1 MSTSAPS
8 SPAGSPATSV
18 AARGSAP
25 SRGGDQIATLAAFG
39 YKQELRRTLRFF
51 SLFSVAFSIVSISTG
66 IFLNFGFAINE
77 FGGAS
82 IWTWPLAALGQIVMA
97 LIIAE
102 LSTKIPL
109 AGYAYQ
115 WGSRLVGSVYGWYTG
130 FFGLLYMS
138 ITGGAIVLLGATPLL
153 LNALGQNNPSRHL
166 VLALA
171 VVILVATIVVNVVG
185 VQIAARV
192 NNTAVIAEI
201 VGTVLFAVVLIVV
214 WGASSKSG
222 GGVHNLSDTMGTAGG
237 STWYRFALAG
247 LLGIYTMVGFEL
259 SADLT
264 EEAVDSQRAVPRAIL
279 TGIIGSAVLGML
291 ALICFTIVMPDLK
304 TVQGAALP
312 LVTIGDYWL
321 PHALVRVL
329 IAVVAFSMIALVVAN
344 QAAQARLLYSMG
356 RDNMLPF
363 SGAFRAV
370 NSRTRT
376 PILALLIGGA
386 ISIAFMIYGY
396 LQSNS
401 FATLIGST
409 SIAPYIVY
417 LLIVGSYVRRRSELD
432 SVRGGFSLGRLG
444 PVLMAVGLA
453 WVVVA
458 LLILTLPA
466 PFHGADK
473 VVAGAAVVAVVWHV
487 LVLRNRIRKG
497 TAGVVPFN
505 VTVPKLE
512 LEPRLASSSS
522 SS

>member
-1 MSTSAPS
+1 MSTSAPLN
-8 SPAGSPATSV
+8 PAGSRDNSSSIT
-18 AARGSAP
+18 GAP
-25 SRGGDQIATLAAFG
+25 PREEGDQSATLTAFG

-51 SLFSVAFSIVSISTG
+51 SLFSIAFSIVSISTG
-66 IFLNFGFAINE
+66 IFLNYGFAINE
-77 FGGAS
+77 FGGAA
-82 IWTWPLAALGQIVMA
+82 IWTWPVAATGQIVMA

-138 ITGGAIVLLGATPLL
+138 ITGGAIILLGATPLL
-153 LNALGQNNPSRHL
+153 LNALGQDNPSAHL
-166 VLALA
+166 VLAVA
-171 VVILVATIVVNVVG
+171 IVILVGTVVVNVVG

-201 VGTVLFAVVLIVV
+201 AGTVLFAIILIVV
-214 WGASSKSG
+214 WGTSSKTG
-222 GGVHNLSDTMGTAGG
+222 GGLHNLADTMGAAGG
-237 STWYRFALAG
+237 SAWYRFALAG

-291 ALICFTIVMPDLK
+291 ALICFTIAVPNMK
-304 TVQGAALP
+304 TTQASGLP

-321 PHALVRVL
+321 PHGVVRIL

-363 SGAFRAV
+363 SGVFKSV
-370 NSRTRT
+370 NSRTKT
-376 PILALLIGGA
+376 PVLALIVGGVV
-386 ISIAFMIYGY
+386 SLGFMIYGY

-401 FATLIGST
+401 FGTLIGST

-417 LLIVGSYVRRRSELD
+417 LLIVGSYVRRRSTLA
-432 SVRGGFSLGRLG
+432 SVRGGFNLGRFG
-444 PVLMAVGLA
+444 SVLMVVGLA
-453 WVVVA
+453 WTVTA
-458 LLILTLPA
+458 LLILILPT

-473 VVAGAAVVAVVWHV
+473 VVAGAAILAVLWHL
-487 LVLRNRIRKG
+487 LVLRNRIKNG
-497 TAGVVPFN
+497 EAGVVSFDE
-505 VTVPKLE
+505 TAKE
-512 LEPRLASSSS
+512 LDLRSAS
-522 SS
+522 

>member
-1 MSTSAPS
+1 MSTFPPSIPASPTNSAATPS
-8 SPAGSPATSV
+8 EN
-18 AARGSAP
+18 
-25 SRGGDQIATLAAFG
+25 DQLATLAAFG
-39 YKQELRRTLRFF
+39 YKQELKRTLRFF

-82 IWTWPLAALGQIVMA
+82 IWTWPVAAVGQIVMA

-115 WGSRLVGSVYGWYTG
+115 WGSRLVGSTYGWYTG

-153 LNALGQNNPSRHL
+153 LNALGDDNPSAHV
-166 VLALA
+166 VLAVA
-171 VVILVATIVVNVVG
+171 IVMLVSTIVVNVVG

-192 NNTAVIAEI
+192 NNIAVIAEI
-201 VGTVLFAVVLIVV
+201 AGTVLFAVLLIVV
-214 WGASSKSG
+214 WGTSDKTG
-222 GGVHNLSDTMGTAGG
+222 GGIDNLTNTMGTAGG

-279 TGIIGSAVLGML
+279 TGITGSAVLGML
-291 ALICFTIVMPDLK
+291 ALICFTVAMPDLK
-304 TVQGAALP
+304 STQASVLP

-321 PHALVRVL
+321 PHGLVRVL

-356 RDNMLPF
+356 RDNMLPL
-363 SGAFRAV
+363 SGAFKAV

-376 PILALLIGGA
+376 PVLALLIGGA
-386 ISIAFMIYGY
+386 VSVAFMIYGY
-396 LQSNS
+396 LQSNA
-401 FATLIGST
+401 FGTLIGST
-409 SIAPYIVY
+409 AIAPYIVY
-417 LLIVGSYVRRRSELD
+417 LLIVGAYVRQRRALD
-432 SVRGGFSLGRLG
+432 SVRGGFNLGAFG
-444 PVLMAVGLA
+444 PVLMVIGLA
-453 WVVVA
+453 WTVTA

-473 VVAGAAVVAVVWHV
+473 VIAGASAVALLWHV
-487 LVLRNRIRKG
+487 LVLRNRIKKG
-497 TAGVVPFN
+497 TAGVVSFDE
-505 VTVPKLE
+505 TAQDLQLVP
-512 LEPRLASSSS
+512 PNS
-522 SS
+522 

>member
-1 MSTSAPS
+1 MTTFQP
-8 SPAGSPATSV
+8 PEHPVQQMVRQDHHGN
-18 AARGSAP
+18 
-25 SRGGDQIATLAAFG
+25 TLSAFG

-66 IFLNFGFAINE
+66 IFLNYGFAINE

-82 IWTWPLAALGQIVMA
+82 IWTWPAVAAGQIVMA
-97 LIIAE
+97 LLIAE

-115 WGSRLVGSVYGWYTG
+115 WGARLVGSVYGWYTG

-153 LNALGQNNPSRHL
+153 LNAIGVDNPSGHL
-166 VLALA
+166 VLAIAL
-171 VVILVATIVVNVVG
+171 VILVATIMVNIIG
-185 VQIAARV
+185 VQIASRV

-201 VGTVLFAVVLIVV
+201 AGTVLFAVLLITV
-214 WGASSKSG
+214 WGSSSRHG
-222 GGVHNLSDTMGTAGG
+222 GGVDNLTSTLGTAGG
-237 STWYRFALAG
+237 ATWYRFALAG

-279 TGIIGSAVLGML
+279 TGVTGSAVLGML
-291 ALICFTIVMPDLK
+291 ALICFTIAMPDLK
-304 TVQGAALP
+304 TTQSAALP

-321 PHALVRVL
+321 PHGLVRVL
-329 IAVVAFSMIALVVAN
+329 IAIVAFSMIALVVAN
-344 QAAQARLLYSMG
+344 QAAQARLLFSMG

-363 SGAFRAV
+363 SSLFRSV
-370 NSRTRT
+370 NEKTRT
-376 PILALLIGGA
+376 PVMALIIGGVV
-386 ISIAFMIYGY
+386 SVAFMVYGY

-401 FATLIGST
+401 FGTLVGST

-417 LLIVGSYVRRRSELD
+417 LLIVGSYMRRRSTLS
-432 SVRGGFSLGRLG
+432 SVRGGFGLG
-444 PVLMAVGLA
+444 PFGPPLMVIGLL
-453 WVVVA
+453 WVVLA

-473 VVAGAAVVAVVWHV
+473 VIGGGAVLAILWHV
-487 LVLRNRIRKG
+487 LVLRGRIKRG
-497 TAGVVPFN
+497 QAGVERFDQTAVGLDLIESGP
-505 VTVPKLE
+505 
-512 LEPRLASSSS
+512 
-522 SS
+522 

>member
-8 SPAGSPATSV
+8 SPAGSPTDPATDTASMPH
-18 AARGSAP
+18 R
-25 SRGGDQIATLAAFG
+25 RGDQVATLAAFG

-82 IWTWPLAALGQIVMA
+82 IWTWPIAAVGQIVMA

-115 WGSRLVGSVYGWYTG
+115 WGSRLVGSTYGWYTG

-138 ITGGAIVLLGATPLL
+138 ITGGAIILLGATPLL
-153 LNALGQNNPSRHL
+153 LNALGLDNPSARL
-166 VLALA
+166 VLAIAIVL
-171 VVILVATIVVNVVG
+171 LVTTVVVNVVG

-192 NNTAVIAEI
+192 NNIAVVAEI
-201 VGTVLFAVVLIVV
+201 AGTVLFALVLIVV
-214 WGASSKSG
+214 WGTSDKTG
-222 GGVHNLSDTMGTAGG
+222 GGVHNLGNSMATAGG
-237 STWYRFALAG
+237 AAWYRFALAG

-264 EEAVDSQRAVPRAIL
+264 EEAVDSQRAVPRGIL
-279 TGIIGSAVLGML
+279 TGIIGSAMLGML
-291 ALICFTIVMPDLK
+291 ALICFTIAMPELK
-304 TVQGAALP
+304 SAQGAALP

-321 PHALVRVL
+321 PNGLVRVF

-363 SGAFRAV
+363 SSAFKSV
-370 NSRTRT
+370 NPRTKT
-376 PILALLIGGA
+376 PIPALLIGGVV
-386 ISIAFMIYGY
+386 SVGFMVYGY

-409 SIAPYIVY
+409 SIAPYVVY
-417 LLIVGSYVRRRSELD
+417 LLIVGSYIRRRGELD
-432 SVRGGFSLGRLG
+432 SVRGGFNLGRLG
-444 PVLMAVGLA
+444 PVLMVVGLA
-453 WVVVA
+453 WVLLA
-458 LLILTLPA
+458 LMILTLPA

-473 VVAGAAVVAVVWHV
+473 VVAGAAAVAVLWHV
-487 LVLRNRIRKG
+487 IVLRSRIRNG
-497 TAGVVPFN
+497 TAGVALFDKTAP
-505 VTVPKLE
+505 TLDLSP
-512 LEPRLASSSS
+512 SSS
-522 SS
+522 